1 MAIDETEREAEVLD
15 IFRQLLGAP
24 QLGPEQNFFESGGS
38 SLLAA
43 RLAARLRAS
52 GVLDVPT
59 SAIFAAPTARALT
72 RYASSSE
79 QSRYAGSSAQS
90 RYASA
95 SVSPRYASSSVQ
107 SHIAAAPAAST
118 PSPSSAAE
126 RGARQR
132 AAFAR
137 LRPTPSPDEEAR

>member
-1 MAIDETEREAEVLD
+1 MAANDIEREVRVLE

-24 QLGPEQNFFESGGS
+24 QLGPEQNFFEAGGS

-43 RLAARLRAS
+43 RLATRLRAA
-52 GVLDVPT
+52 GVLDVSA

-72 RYASSSE
+72 RYA
-79 QSRYAGSSAQS
+79 A
-90 RYASA
+90 
-95 SVSPRYASSSVQ
+95 ASSHSDENE
-107 SHIAAAPAAST
+107 SIAAHVA
-118 PSPSSAAE
+118 SSAAK

-137 LRPTPSPDEEAR
+137 LRPASSPAEEAR

>member
-1 MAIDETEREAEVLD
+1 MAVDETKREFEVLA

-43 RLAARLRAS
+43 RLATRLRTS

-59 SAIFAAPTARALT
+59 SAIFAAPTARGLA
-72 RYASSSE
+72 RYA
-79 QSRYAGSSAQS
+79 AT
-90 RYASA
+90 SA
-95 SVSPRYASSSVQ
+95 SQESDVDASVGRRS
-107 SHIAAAPAAST
+107 AAAD
-118 PSPSSAAE
+118 

-137 LRPTPSPDEEAR
+137 LRPAPSPLEEVR

>member
-1 MAIDETEREAEVLD
+1 MAVNELERELEVLA
-15 IFRQLLGAP
+15 IFRRLLGAP

-43 RLAARLRAS
+43 RLAARLRTS

-72 RYASSSE
+72 RYA
-79 QSRYAGSSAQS
+79 AT
-90 RYASA
+90 
-95 SVSPRYASSSVQ
+95 SVSQETDVDASL
-107 SHIAAAPAAST
+107 AKAS
-118 PSPSSAAE
+118 PAAE

-137 LRPTPSPDEEAR
+137 MRPTPSAREEAR

>member
-1 MAIDETEREAEVLD
+1 MAVNEIERELEVLA

-72 RYASSSE
+72 RYA
-79 QSRYAGSSAQS
+79 AT
-90 RYASA
+90 SA
-95 SVSPRYASSSVQ
+95 SQESEVDASL
-107 SHIAAAPAAST
+107 AKPAP
-118 PSPSSAAE
+118 AAE

-137 LRPTPSPDEEAR
+137 MRHTPSPHEEAR

>member
-43 RLAARLRAS
+43 RLAARLRSS
-52 GVLDVPT
+52 GILDVPT
-59 SAIFAAPTARALT
+59 SAIFAAPSARALT
-72 RYASSSE
+72 RYASSSA
-79 QSRYAGSSAQS
+79 QSRYASSSAQSRYASSSVSPRYAGSSAQS
-90 RYASA
+90 RT
-95 SVSPRYASSSVQ
+95 
-107 SHIAAAPAAST
+107 AAAPAAST

-137 LRPTPSPDEEAR
+137 LRPVPSPDEEAR

>member
-1 MAIDETEREAEVLD
+1 MAANDIEREVRVLE

-24 QLGPEQNFFESGGS
+24 QLGPEQNFFEAGGS

-43 RLAARLRAS
+43 RLATRLRAA
-52 GVLDVPT
+52 GVLDVSA

-72 RYASSSE
+72 RYA
-79 QSRYAGSSAQS
+79 A
-90 RYASA
+90 
-95 SVSPRYASSSVQ
+95 ASSHSNESIV
-107 SHIAAAPAAST
+107 ARA
-118 PSPSSAAE
+118 PSSAAE

-137 LRPTPSPDEEAR
+137 LRPASSPAEEAR

>member
-1 MAIDETEREAEVLD
+1 MAVNESEREVEVLA

-43 RLAARLRAS
+43 RLAARLRTS

-59 SAIFAAPTARALT
+59 SAVFAAPTARALT
-72 RYASSSE
+72 RYAASSG
-79 QSRYAGSSAQS
+79 QPLYAATPVSTQTPMTTASSAT
-90 RYASA
+90 ASSQQLDGDDLA
-95 SVSPRYASSSVQ
+95 AASSSAVD
-107 SHIAAAPAAST
+107 
-118 PSPSSAAE
+118 

-137 LRPTPSPDEEAR
+137 LRPTPSSTEEAR

>member
-52 GVLDVPT
+52 GILDVPT

-72 RYASSSE
+72 RYASSS
-79 QSRYAGSSAQS
+79 AQS
-90 RYASA
+90 RYASS

-107 SHIAAAPAAST
+107 SHITAAPAAST

>member
-1 MAIDETEREAEVLD
+1 MAVNETEREFEILA

-43 RLAARLRAS
+43 RLAARLRTS

-59 SAIFAAPTARALT
+59 SAVFAAPTARALT
-72 RYASSSE
+72 RYAASSV
-79 QSRYAGSSAQS
+79 QSRYAASPVSLQTAATPAPSAKESSPQ
-90 RYASA
+90 
-95 SVSPRYASSSVQ
+95 PDGKEL
-107 SHIAAAPAAST
+107 AAAP
-118 PSPSSAAE
+118 SSATE
-126 RGARQR
+126 RGARQQ

-137 LRPTPSPDEEAR
+137 LRRASSPAEKAR

>member
-1 MAIDETEREAEVLD
+1 MAVDQTEREFEVLA

-43 RLAARLRAS
+43 RLATRLRAS

-59 SAIFAAPTARALT
+59 SAIFAAPTARALA
-72 RYASSSE
+72 RYAATSASQSSE
-79 QSRYAGSSAQS
+79 VDP
-90 RYASA
+90 
-95 SVSPRYASSSVQ
+95 SVAK
-107 SHIAAAPAAST
+107 
-118 PSPSSAAE
+118 PSGAAE

-132 AAFAR
+132 AAYAR
-137 LRPTPSPDEEAR
+137 MRPTPATHEETR

>member
-1 MAIDETEREAEVLD
+1 MAMNQTEREIEVLA
-15 IFRQLLGAP
+15 IFRQLLHAP
-24 QLGPEQNFFESGGS
+24 ELGPEQNFFESGGS

-59 SAIFAAPTARALT
+59 SAIFAAPTARELT
-72 RYASSSE
+72 SYAMRYSDD
-79 QSRYAGSSAQS
+79 
-90 RYASA
+90 
-95 SVSPRYASSSVQ
+95 VNL
-107 SHIAAAPAAST
+107 AAS
-118 PSPSSAAE
+118 PAPSSATG

-137 LRPTPSPDEEAR
+137 LRPTSSTEKAR

>member
-1 MAIDETEREAEVLD
+1 MAVNEIEREFEVLA

-43 RLAARLRAS
+43 RLAARLRTS

-59 SAIFAAPTARALT
+59 SAIFAAPTARALA
-72 RYASSSE
+72 RYATALVPQ
-79 QSRYAGSSAQS
+79 QSDSD
-90 RYASA
+90 ASMG
-95 SVSPRYASSSVQ
+95 
-107 SHIAAAPAAST
+107 T
-118 PSPSSAAE
+118 PSAATQ

-137 LRPTPSPDEEAR
+137 LRPSSKKEAR

>member
-1 MAIDETEREAEVLD
+1 MAVDETKREFEVLA

-24 QLGPEQNFFESGGS
+24 RLGPEQNFFEAGGS

-43 RLAARLRAS
+43 RLAARLRTS

-59 SAIFAAPTARALT
+59 SAIFAAPTARALA
-72 RYASSSE
+72 RYKATTS
-79 QSRYAGSSAQS
+79 QDSA
-90 RYASA
+90 
-95 SVSPRYASSSVQ
+95 VD
-107 SHIAAAPAAST
+107 APVAR
-118 PSPSSAAE
+118 PSSAAE

-137 LRPTPSPDEEAR
+137 LRPTSPPHEEVR

>member
-1 MAIDETEREAEVLD
+1 MAVNETEREFEILA

-43 RLAARLRAS
+43 RLAARLRTS

-59 SAIFAAPTARALT
+59 SAVFAAPTARALT
-72 RYASSSE
+72 RYAASPVSL
-79 QSRYAGSSAQS
+79 QTAATPAPSAK
-90 RYASA
+90 
-95 SVSPRYASSSVQ
+95 ASSPQ
-107 SHIAAAPAAST
+107 PDGKELAAAP
-118 PSPSSAAE
+118 SSATE
-126 RGARQR
+126 RGARQQ

-137 LRPTPSPDEEAR
+137 LRRASSPAERAR

>member
-1 MAIDETEREAEVLD
+1 MAVNQIQREFEVLA

-43 RLAARLRAS
+43 RLAARLRTA

-59 SAIFAAPTARALT
+59 SAIFAAPTARSLA
-72 RYASSSE
+72 RYAETTALQRSDVDAAIARP
-79 QSRYAGSSAQS
+79 SR
-90 RYASA
+90 
-95 SVSPRYASSSVQ
+95 
-107 SHIAAAPAAST
+107 AAD
-118 PSPSSAAE
+118 

-137 LRPTPSPDEEAR
+137 LRPTPSSDEEVR

>member
-1 MAIDETEREAEVLD
+1 MAVNETEREVEVLAV
-15 IFRQLLGAP
+15 FRQLLGAP

-43 RLAARLRAS
+43 RLAARLRTS

-59 SAIFAAPTARALT
+59 SAVFAAPTARGLT
-72 RYASSSE
+72 RYAASPVSTHTAAAAVSSE
-79 QSRYAGSSAQS
+79 TAPSRQPDSQDLT
-90 RYASA
+90 
-95 SVSPRYASSSVQ
+95 
-107 SHIAAAPAAST
+107 AAP
-118 PSPSSAAE
+118 PPSSAIE

-137 LRPTPSPDEEAR
+137 LRPTSSPAKEAR

>member
-1 MAIDETEREAEVLD
+1 MAIDQTERELEVLA

-24 QLGPEQNFFESGGS
+24 QLGPEQNFFEAGGS

-43 RLAARLRAS
+43 RLAARLRTS

-59 SAIFAAPTARALT
+59 SAVFAAPTARALT
-72 RYASSSE
+72 RYSASPV
-79 QSRYAGSSAQS
+79 QSRYAVSPVQS
-90 RYASA
+90 RHAEA
-95 SVSPRYASSSVQ
+95 PVSTRTAASSV
-107 SHIAAAPAAST
+107 
-118 PSPSSAAE
+118 PSSAAE

-137 LRPTPSPDEEAR
+137 LRPTLPHEDAR

>member
-1 MAIDETEREAEVLD
+1 MAVNEIERELEVLA
-15 IFRQLLGAP
+15 IFRQLLDAP
-24 QLGPEQNFFESGGS
+24 QLGPEENFFEAGGS

-43 RLAARLRAS
+43 RLAARLRTS

-72 RYASSSE
+72 RYA
-79 QSRYAGSSAQS
+79 AT
-90 RYASA
+90 SA
-95 SVSPRYASSSVQ
+95 SQKSDVDASL
-107 SHIAAAPAAST
+107 AK
-118 PSPSSAAE
+118 PSPAAE

-137 LRPTPSPDEEAR
+137 MRPTTSPHEEAR

>member
-1 MAIDETEREAEVLD
+1 MAVNETEREFEVLA

-43 RLAARLRAS
+43 RLAARLRTL

-59 SAIFAAPTARALT
+59 SAVFAAPTAGALT
-72 RYASSSE
+72 RYAASPLSL
-79 QSRYAGSSAQS
+79 QTAATPAPSAT
-90 RYASA
+90 
-95 SVSPRYASSSVQ
+95 ASSQ
-107 SHIAAAPAAST
+107 QPDGEKLAAAP
-118 PSPSSAAE
+118 SSATE

-137 LRPTPSPDEEAR
+137 LRPASPSAEEAR

>member
-1 MAIDETEREAEVLD
+1 MATDETEREVEVLE

-43 RLAARLRAS
+43 RLAGRLRSS

-59 SAIFAAPTARALT
+59 SAIFTAPTARALT
-72 RYASSSE
+72 RYASP
-79 QSRYAGSSAQS
+79 SAKS
-90 RYASA
+90 
-95 SVSPRYASSSVQ
+95 RYASSSI
-107 SHIAAAPAAST
+107 SPRYTRSSISPLIAATPGGST
-118 PSPSSAAE
+118 SSSSSAAE

-137 LRPTPSPDEEAR
+137 LRPNSSPDEEAR

>member
-1 MAIDETEREAEVLD
+1 MAVNEIERELEVLA

-24 QLGPEQNFFESGGS
+24 QLGPEENFFESGGS

-43 RLAARLRAS
+43 RLAARLRTA

-72 RYASSSE
+72 RYA
-79 QSRYAGSSAQS
+79 AT
-90 RYASA
+90 SA
-95 SVSPRYASSSVQ
+95 SQESGVGASL
-107 SHIAAAPAAST
+107 AK
-118 PSPSSAAE
+118 PSPGTE

-137 LRPTPSPDEEAR
+137 MRHIPSPHEEAR

>member
-43 RLAARLRAS
+43 RLAARLRSS
-52 GVLDVPT
+52 GILDVPT

-72 RYASSSE
+72 RYASASVR
-79 QSRYAGSSAQS
+79 SRYAGSSAQS

-95 SVSPRYASSSVQ
+95 SAQSRYASSSVQ
-107 SHIAAAPAAST
+107 SHITAAPAAST
-118 PSPSSAAE
+118 SSPSSAAE

>member
-1 MAIDETEREAEVLD
+1 MAVDETKREFEVLA

-43 RLAARLRAS
+43 RLAARLRTS

-59 SAIFAAPTARALT
+59 SAIFAAPTARALA
-72 RYASSSE
+72 RYAE
-79 QSRYAGSSAQS
+79 T
-90 RYASA
+90 SA
-95 SVSPRYASSSVQ
+95 SQESGMDASLAGGS
-107 SHIAAAPAAST
+107 AAADRGARRSPAV
-118 PSPSSAAE
+118 E

-137 LRPTPSPDEEAR
+137 LRPASSSREEVR

>member
-1 MAIDETEREAEVLD
+1 MATNETEREVEVLE

-24 QLGPEQNFFESGGS
+24 QLGPEQNFFDSGGS

-43 RLAARLRAS
+43 RLAARLRSS

-59 SAIFAAPTARALT
+59 SAVFAAPTARALT
-72 RYASSSE
+72 RYASSSI
-79 QSRYAGSSAQS
+79 SPRYTRS
-90 RYASA
+90 
-95 SVSPRYASSSVQ
+95 SVSPLIAATPAGSTSSS
-107 SHIAAAPAAST
+107 
-118 PSPSSAAE
+118 SSAAE

-137 LRPTPSPDEEAR
+137 LRPNRSPDEEAR

>member
-1 MAIDETEREAEVLD
+1 MAVDQTKREFEVLA

-24 QLGPEQNFFESGGS
+24 QLGPEHNFFESGGS

-43 RLAARLRAS
+43 RLAARLRTS

-59 SAIFAAPTARALT
+59 SAIFAAPTARALA
-72 RYASSSE
+72 RYAE
-79 QSRYAGSSAQS
+79 
-90 RYASA
+90 ASA
-95 SVSPRYASSSVQ
+95 SQESGVNASTARRS
-107 SHIAAAPAAST
+107 PAAD
-118 PSPSSAAE
+118 

-137 LRPTPSPDEEAR
+137 LRPAVPSPHEEVR

>member
-1 MAIDETEREAEVLD
+1 MAVDETKREVEVLA

-59 SAIFAAPTARALT
+59 SAIFAAPTARELT
-72 RYASSSE
+72 RYA
-79 QSRYAGSSAQS
+79 
-90 RYASA
+90 
-95 SVSPRYASSSVQ
+95 P
-107 SHIAAAPAAST
+107 APASHAPDHDGAAGASL
-118 PSPSSAAE
+118 PSGVAE

-137 LRPTPSPDEEAR
+137 LRPTSSPAEGAQ